1 MTEQE
6 LRDKRFNIVS
16 DYCFGRFDLDTMVD
30 KIYSLAQETIEKQKK
45 EIEEQTKTI
54 ISNGESLMEYEAEV
68 KAKNAEIAS
77 IFSLLVERDKAIAE
91 ARELLLNHIA
101 IFESQGLQWCCK
113 KDIQE
118 AKAWLDSNKW
128 NLRN

>member
-6 LRDKRFNIVS
+6 LREQFEKEVQSNHIVIKNK
-16 DYCFGRFDLDTMVD
+16 DFPHIYIDEKVNMKWIYFKKG
-30 KIYSLAQETIEKQKK
+30 YSLAQETI
-45 EIEEQTKTI
+45 
-54 ISNGESLMEYEAEV
+54 
-68 KAKNAEIAS
+68 KAKDAEIKHQKELKIIAE
-77 IFSLLVERDKAIAE
+77 LLIDSKDKAIAE

-118 AKAWLDSNKW
+118 AKAWLEN
-128 NLRN
+128 NR

>member
-91 ARELLLNHIA
+91 AG
-101 IFESQGLQWCCK
+101 SCY
-113 KDIQE
+113 
-118 AKAWLDSNKW
+118 
-128 NLRN
+128 

>member
-118 AKAWLDSNKW
+118 AKAWLDSNK
-128 NLRN
+128 